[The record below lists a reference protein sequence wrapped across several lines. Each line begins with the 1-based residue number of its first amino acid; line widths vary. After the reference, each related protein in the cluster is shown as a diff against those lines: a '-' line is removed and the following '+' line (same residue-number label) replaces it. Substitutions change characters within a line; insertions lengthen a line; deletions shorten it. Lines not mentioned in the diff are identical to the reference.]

1 MSALYDGTARVLPR
15 PAGDR
20 ATVSSWAAWLACNA
34 DLRTKAKPYAE
45 LAGRLTITVG
55 DA

>member
-1 MSALYDGTARVLPR
+1 MIALYDGTARVLPP

-20 ATVSSWAAWLACNA
+20 ATVTPWAAHLACNA

-45 LAGRLTITVG
+45 VAGRLTINEEMP
-55 DA
+55 